1 MKAADH
7 SRALT
12 HAWLLLVGLTLFS
25 LGLGEW
31 ARQWPWLPALVAG
44 IVWFKGMVVALCFIE
59 ISPAHP
65 FIRRVVL
72 AFIAIPPLALLAT
85 AYYGETLARWAAL

>member
-1 MKAADH
+1 M
-7 SRALT
+7 
-12 HAWLLLVGLTLFS
+12 
-25 LGLGEW
+25 
-31 ARQWPWLPALVAG
+31 AG

>member
-25 LGLGEW
+25 LGLGE
-31 ARQWPWLPALVAG
+31 
-44 IVWFKGMVVALCFIE
+44 
-59 ISPAHP
+59 
-65 FIRRVVL
+65 
-72 AFIAIPPLALLAT
+72 
-85 AYYGETLARWAAL
+85 